1 LPGRD
6 CLMEGSQ
13 HSPGAARSDWSV
25 CIVSIAH
32 KHDKEAFAALF
43 RHFAPRVKSYLLRCH
58 VEAALAEELAQET
71 LLTVWRKAGT
81 FDPSRAAASTW
92 IFTIARNLR
101 FDAVKGAPHPDAIEE
116 HPLLESMDPLP
127 ADALLTSERESV
139 TRRALTDLPEDQAE
153 VV

>member
-1 LPGRD
+1 PARNFFREIFACAGDPNALSRRKSAMDSLDHSSPSFGLTPAAWAGVRGRLFELPGRD

-58 VEAALAEELAQET
+58 VEA
-71 LLTVWRKAGT
+71 
-81 FDPSRAAASTW
+81 
-92 IFTIARNLR
+92 
-101 FDAVKGAPHPDAIEE
+101 
-116 HPLLESMDPLP
+116 
-127 ADALLTSERESV
+127 
-139 TRRALTDLPEDQAE
+139 
-153 VV
+153 